1 MSTLHR
7 VAFGGGAASLR
18 TVPLREGRA
27 VVVASATYA
36 IVDLRYG
43 ADDAAHTLASG
54 AATVDNVSTTLSANA
69 GKGSSD
75 PRALSVASAAGIAA
89 GRRYLLQSGG
99 RSELV
104 KVEAVSGTTLRL
116 AATLPQYF
124 ASGSTLS
131 GVELVA
137 PLSADVT
144 GEDDYLG
151 EHVLAVKWTPDGLMP
166 WTESI
171 YLERVGPAPLLS
183 PEAVLELDPTLSSYA
198 GEGNTVASALRQ
210 ATDDWNVDMLA
221 AGIEDSQILA
231 GPIGRSAVLYRA
243 AYHVIKHS
251 SDTSA
256 VSRAEAYAARYQEL
270 RASLLNGRN
279 KAKVAQTNE
288 DGAKQRI
295 DVRSIFAAGW

>member
-7 VAFGGGAASLR
+7 VTFGGGAASLR

-36 IVDLRYG
+36 ILDMRYG
-43 ADDAAHTLASG
+43 ADDGAHTLASG
-54 AATVDNVSTTLSANA
+54 AATIDSVSTTLSAAA
-69 GKGSSD
+69 GRGQPD
-75 PRALSVASAAGIAA
+75 PRALSVASATGIVA
-89 GRRYLLQSGG
+89 GRRYLLTIGG

-124 ASGSTLS
+124 AAGATLS

-151 EHVLAVKWTPDGLMP
+151 EHVLAVQWTPDGLQP
-166 WTESI
+166 WIESI

-183 PEAVLELDPTLSSYA
+183 PEAVLELDPTLASYA
-198 GEGNTVASALRQ
+198 GEGNTVAAALRQ
-210 ATDDWNVDMLA
+210 AMDDWSVDMLA

-270 RASLLNGRN
+270 RAALLNGAE
-279 KAKVAQTNE
+279 KKKVAQVNE

-295 DVRSIFAAGW
+295 DVRSLFRASW